1 MNALAR
7 YENRH
12 QNMNRH
18 NYCMPTIFYIFS
30 IPLTYFETMFSQMPE
45 DNIKLDVQ
53 DCGDHYQIK
62 ADMPGVKKEDIKLD
76 FDEGNLIIKAEHHTN
91 KEKKDAEGYLIKERS
106 SGVYQRTLHFID
118 ADPKEINAAFAGG
131 ELDIR
136 INKQKQEEKKT
147 AITIH

>member
-18 NYCMPTIFYIFS
+18 NYGMPTIFDIFS
-30 IPLTYFETMFSQMPE
+30 RPLTDFETMFSQMPE

-106 SGVYQRTLHFID
+106 SGVYQRTLHFND

-136 INKQKQEEKKT
+136 INKQKQEERKT

>member
-7 YENRH
+7 YENRN

-18 NYCMPTIFYIFS
+18 NYGMPTIFDIFS
-30 IPLTYFETMFSQMPE
+30 RPLTDFETMFSQMPE

-76 FDEGNLIIKAEHHTN
+76 FDEGNLIIK
-91 KEKKDAEGYLIKERS
+91 S

>member
-12 QNMNRH
+12 QNMNRN
-18 NYCMPTIFYIFS
+18 NYGMPTIFDIFS
-30 IPLTYFETMFSQMPE
+30 RPLTDFETMFSQMPE

-118 ADPKEINAAFAGG
+118 ADQKKLTQHLLAVSWIS
-131 ELDIR
+131 ELTNR
-136 INKQKQEEKKT
+136 NRKKRKQL
-147 AITIH
+147 

>member
-18 NYCMPTIFYIFS
+18 NYGMPTIFDIFS
-30 IPLTYFETMFSQMPE
+30 RPLTDFETMFSQMPE

-53 DCGDHYQIK
+53 

>member
-18 NYCMPTIFYIFS
+18 NYGMPTIFDIFS
-30 IPLTYFETMFSQMPE
+30 RPLTDFETMFSQMPE

-91 KEKKDAEGYLIKERS
+91 KEKKDAEGLRLAMIEMINSPEKRS
-106 SGVYQRTLHFID
+106 EFSKNGREYAVGNFEQ
-118 ADPKEINAAFAGG
+118 NALFGKIL
-131 ELDIR
+131 EDRIR
-136 INKQKQEEKKT
+136 LLEKR
-147 AITIH
+147 

>member
-18 NYCMPTIFYIFS
+18 NYGMPTIFDIFS
-30 IPLTYFETMFSQMPE
+30 RPLTDFETMFSQMPE

-91 KEKKDAEGYLIKERS
+91 KEKKDAEGYLIKERI

-118 ADPKEINAAFAGG
+118 AGG